1 MAQPYKL
8 PGWAALPKGAPPSV
22 RVLRH
27 GEDEELLPLADKALL
42 FGRKVPDDPKRGTKR
57 LDHDSVSREHAVIV
71 HSFDGK
77 TLLCDLGSRWG
88 TTLDGAKVAPH
99 KYTELAEG
107 ATIKFGESTRAY
119 VFTRRAAPRER
130 EPAASSAAGPSS
142 AAAPPP
148 PPPKRAG
155 GGGRRGRDEL
165 ADPMANYVDE
175 GSTPSSRET
184 RRARRRRR
192 EICARRSGGAR

>member
-1 MAQPYKL
+1 M
-8 PGWAALPKGAPPSV
+8 
-22 RVLRH
+22 LRH

-130 EPAASSAAGPSS
+130 EREPASSSAAAGPSS
-142 AAAPPP
+142 AAAMPPP
-148 PPPKRAG
+148 PPPKEPA
-155 GGGRRGRDEL
+155 
-165 ADPMANYVDE
+165 AAADE
-175 GSTPSSRET
+175 GSRTSSPTRWRITSTRSSTPSS
-184 RRARRRRR
+184 
-192 EICARRSGGAR
+192 

>member
-88 TTLDGAKVAPH
+88 TTLDGAKVAPA

-107 ATIKFGESTRAY
+107 ATISSASRRAAY

-130 EPAASSAAGPSS
+130 EPAASAAAGPSS
-142 AAAPPP
+142 AAAMPPP
-148 PPPKRAG
+148 PPPKRAP
-155 GGGRRGRDEL
+155 RRRRTRSRTSS
-165 ADPMANYVDE
+165 PTRWRITSTRS
-175 GSTPSSRET
+175 STPSS
-184 RRARRRRR
+184 
-192 EICARRSGGAR
+192 